1 MSEVTL
7 RIGGKAYKVT
17 CADGEE
23 AQLAKLGNMVDGKF
37 KQMEGI
43 LAPSDAQNLLF
54 AAILLADELYE
65 AREAVGGDP
74 ARLAE
79 RVRELEAEA
88 RASSNA
94 QRETAL
100 ELEAVRAE
108 RDTIAN
114 DLANI
119 HSAAGGQEPPFEGA
133 DIAPKLEQL
142 ADLVEKCAVVL
153 ESKLAAT

>member
-23 AQLAKLGNMVDGKF
+23 AQLAKLGNMIDGKF

-119 HSAAGGQEPPFEGA
+119 HSAAGGQEPLFEGA